1 MRNISVVVLTAV
13 LLLCGCG
20 PKALT
25 RGLHPFPAKTGIFT
39 DASGKILFDFPA
51 SEEPFRLA
59 FLDFTWCP
67 ACQNA
72 WEAVMEAS
80 TTAAPGSV
88 RIYRILFDRETLFT
102 VSGEIETAP
111 LRAAS
116 QPGPE
121 FRGNKGNVT
130 VTTLTAIPAAF
141 RKEFRVSHVP
151 LLLLISREGEILKRW
166 QGYST
171 NLEEEI
177 SAELRK
183 LAPDRLSPPA

>member
-1 MRNISVVVLTAV
+1 MRSLPVVVLTAV

-20 PKALT
+20 PRAITK
-25 RGLHPFPAKTGIFT
+25 GSHPFPAKTGIFT
-39 DASGKILFDFPA
+39 DASGKILFGFPD
-51 SEEPFRLA
+51 SEEPYRLA
-59 FLDFTWCP
+59 FLDFAWCP
-67 ACQNA
+67 ACQSA

-102 VSGEIETAP
+102 ESGEIETAP

-116 QPGPE
+116 RPGTE
-121 FRGNKGNVT
+121 FRGNEGNVT

-141 RKEFRVSHVP
+141 RKEFRVSHAP
-151 LLLLISREGEILKRW
+151 LLLLLSREGEVKRRW

-171 NLEEEI
+171 NLKEEI
-177 SAELRK
+177 SAELSK
-183 LAPDRLSPPA
+183 IAPYRSSPPT